1 MYAPRPQ
8 DDLTLIDAIYEAS
21 VLPIYW
27 PNVIAQLCTLTECW
41 GGALITIDSARE
53 MRWMATPAYEP
64 VLQLASDQRMQERN
78 VRPARSLARMHAGWL
93 SDLDVFTP
101 EEHARDPIYNE
112 LLRPHGIGWSA
123 GSVILLPTGEML
135 VFDLNRALDTAP
147 FERATLNRLDALRPH
162 MARAALISAQLG
174 LQRERER
181 VNTLAALGIPAASLG
196 RGGRILAANDLLQ
209 RRTDVFTTGG
219 ADRFVLRDPAANAL
233 VHAAL
238 DEMAGAVPS
247 AVRSVPIRAT
257 EDRPA
262 YIANLVPIR
271 REAHDLFPQGT
282 ALVTL
287 TPVEAPEVPTRRL
300 LHGLFD
306 LTPAEAKVAQALMEG
321 LTVDEA
327 ATRLGLAPATIR
339 THMKRIFSKTGTSRQ
354 AELVLLLL
362 GTTPYLD
369 PR

>member
-1 MYAPRPQ
+1 M
-8 DDLTLIDAIYEAS
+8 
-21 VLPIYW
+21 
-27 PNVIAQLCTLTECW
+27 
-41 GGALITIDSARE
+41 TIDSARE
-53 MRWMATPAYEP
+53 MRWVATPAYDP
-64 VLQLASDQRMQERN
+64 VLKLASDQRMQERN

-93 SDLDVFTP
+93 SDLDVLTP
-101 EEHARDPIYNE
+101 EEHASDPIYNE

-135 VFDLNRALDTAP
+135 VFDLNRGLDTSP
-147 FERATLNRLDALRPH
+147 FERTTLDRLDALRPH

-209 RRTDVFTTGG
+209 KRTEVFTTGG
-219 ADRFVLRDPAANAL
+219 GDRFVLRDPAANAL
-233 VHAAL
+233 LHAAL
-238 DEMAGAVPS
+238 DEVARPAPS
-247 AVRSVPIRAT
+247 GVRSVPIRAT
-257 EDRPA
+257 EERPA

-271 REAHDLFPQGT
+271 REAHDLFPTST

-287 TPVEAPEVPTRRL
+287 TPVEAPEVPTRHL

-321 LTVDEA
+321 LTIEDTA
-327 ATRLGLAPATIR
+327 ARLGIAAATIR

-362 GTTPYLD
+362 GTTPHLN
-369 PR
+369 PS